1 MMTNFQ
7 NVDEYG
13 RREFIAQAAKACL
26 GVGLMPMA
34 GSYIHDS
41 VKALTPGA
49 RPAAARHVIYL
60 NMTGAMSHLD
70 TFGPKPNNPD
80 IQGPV
85 QAIPTSA
92 DGVILSENLPLTAKH
107 MHNAAVIKT
116 MVTSQ
121 GAHEQASYLMHTSY
135 LKRGTI
141 VHPTFGSWV
150 AKLSGQINR
159 TIPMNVKIGGGGG
172 GAGFLE
178 AKYGALPIGRPG
190 QGLANSKMASDLDD
204 TMFQN
209 RIAAA
214 EKLNVNFTA
223 EYPQKKVRAYS
234 DLYRDAVKLM
244 KSEDLNAFDI
254 NKEPDSMKELYG
266 ETNFG
271 QGCLLAR
278 RLIEHKVRYV
288 EVTRGGWDTH
298 NDNFNAVANNCVDID
313 KALNGL
319 LLDLEMR
326 GLLKETLV
334 VLTSEFG
341 RTPNINGRDGRD
353 HWPYCFTAFLAGGG
367 IKGGVSYGETDDA
380 GRLPTEGKP
389 IKPEDLNATIAYA
402 LGLPLN
408 DVQYSPSG
416 RPFTIAH
423 KGEPLFDVLA

>member
-159 TIPMNVKIGGGGG
+159 TIPMKI
-172 GAGFLE
+172 AMW
-178 AKYGALPIGRPG
+178 
-190 QGLANSKMASDLDD
+190 KM
-204 TMFQN
+204 
-209 RIAAA
+209 
-214 EKLNVNFTA
+214 
-223 EYPQKKVRAYS
+223 
-234 DLYRDAVKLM
+234 
-244 KSEDLNAFDI
+244 
-254 NKEPDSMKELYG
+254 
-266 ETNFG
+266 
-271 QGCLLAR
+271 
-278 RLIEHKVRYV
+278 
-288 EVTRGGWDTH
+288 
-298 NDNFNAVANNCVDID
+298 
-313 KALNGL
+313 
-319 LLDLEMR
+319 
-326 GLLKETLV
+326 V
-334 VLTSEFG
+334 V
-341 RTPNINGRDGRD
+341 
-353 HWPYCFTAFLAGGG
+353 
-367 IKGGVSYGETDDA
+367 
-380 GRLPTEGKP
+380 
-389 IKPEDLNATIAYA
+389 
-402 LGLPLN
+402 
-408 DVQYSPSG
+408 
-416 RPFTIAH
+416 
-423 KGEPLFDVLA
+423 

>member
-190 QGLANSKMASDLDD
+190 QGLANSKMASYLDD